1 MGLWHCLQS
10 PQPCPQEGTH
20 PVALV
25 TVKPGSDEDHQ
36 EKCLS
41 QLYDHMPEG
50 LTPLATLKNVNQ
62 RRQLGVYWL
71 SRSLPP
77 CVPFVA
83 QLVLLT
89 NSSRHAPRAR
99 LGEQRSRVI
108 VAILDSETVRRSPL
122 ISAGFQSCV
131 LVGSP
136 RARASPVESFDSLSS
151 PLMWKDT
158 VVHFLRS
165 HLRTG
170 NELSWLDLCQV
181 SLPPP
186 SHPPAT

>member
-1 MGLWHCLQS
+1 MGLWRRLQS
-10 PQPCPQEGTH
+10 PQPCPREGTH

-25 TVKPGSDEDHQ
+25 TVKPGADEDHQ

-50 LTPLATLKNVNQ
+50 LAPLATLRNASQ

-77 CVPFVA
+77 GAPFAA

-89 NSSRHAPRAR
+89 GSPRHVPRAR

-122 ISAGFQSCV
+122 ISAGS
-131 LVGSP
+131 
-136 RARASPVESFDSLSS
+136 ARAPASSVESFDGLSS
-151 PLMWKDT
+151 PLRGKDG
-158 VVHFLRS
+158 HSSSFS
-165 HLRTG
+165 
-170 NELSWLDLCQV
+170 QV
-181 SLPPP
+181 APENW
-186 SHPPAT
+186 